1 MDKNVLLNRMAELQN
16 SIHEVGTTGNGRIR
30 LIFNGRV
37 EIVELQVPSIINGND
52 QADLMAA
59 INTGIK
65 QVSQRIQQAM
75 LQIQREM
82 AENPTQAG

>member
-16 SIHEVGTTGNGRIR
+16 SIHEVVTTGNGRIR

-52 QADLMAA
+52 KADLMAA